1 MSAAKEI
8 DPRDPRGA
16 LRGLDAPPIPGG
28 DRLTAEQVARAEADE
43 RVGMRGVK
51 IIVGG
56 LVGITVGA
64 LVVQL
69 VLTVAG
75 VGR

>member
-1 MSAAKEI
+1 MLFRS
-8 DPRDPRGA
+8 
-16 LRGLDAPPIPGG
+16 
-28 DRLTAEQVARAEADE
+28 TAEQVARAEADE
-43 RVGMRGVK
+43 RLGMRGVK